1 MLTYAMRMREIRI
14 ALFATSVAIA
24 VRVAFLLDFAQSP
37 LFVPVEGGHDRT
49 LYHRAAQGPAFPAGA
64 FEYLPLYPIGLKLVY
79 AAVGPDLRAAA
90 AVGIACDAVTT
101 LLIALL
107 ALRIG
112 ATPIFAGMA
121 GLLYALYPLAVV
133 YATLTMP
140 TSLNALLLALFAFF
154 STVADRDRLRT
165 SAGLG
170 LLAGIAAL
178 GWAAWLMLAPTWI
191 VADFVGGAHRK
202 RRAAHALL
210 FATAFV
216 LPLIPVAQ
224 HNSRAEGCFVLLT
237 THGGFN
243 FYMGNH
249 ERATGHPVRVRDFR
263 MTATAMLEDAHRAAE
278 EAEGR
283 ALSRAESSA
292 WWSRMAR
299 AYWRAHPIDALRL
312 TARKALLF
320 WHRTDVDDLRM
331 VEQARLLA
339 AWFTSRWWP
348 GFAMI
353 GWVGLVGVLRAP
365 RAGPLRALALA
376 GMASLVLMFITARY
390 RLTLTPVLLALGA
403 AGLSALRADIRA
415 RNYARSAG
423 LAILAALPVFWPVS
437 LRDVRATDYYNAA
450 IQLIQ
455 AGKVA
460 DALKTAEAGLAIDPR
475 SAALH
480 HARGTALYQQ
490 GNYSEA
496 ADAFGSCL
504 QLDPAHPQ
512 AAYNRA
518 LSLARSGDVRAA
530 LDTLH
535 QAAAT
540 RPLHENARRLRDE
553 LSALTCD

>member
-1 MLTYAMRMREIRI
+1 MSTRE
-14 ALFATSVAIA
+14 TSVALFVAAVAIA
-24 VRVAFLLDFAQSP
+24 ARVAFLFDFAQSP
-37 LFVPVEGGHDRT
+37 LFAPVEGGHDRT
-49 LYHRAAQGPAFPAGA
+49 LYHRAAQGPVFPVGA
-64 FEYLPLYPIGLKLVY
+64 FEYLPLYPLALKLVY
-79 AAVGPDLRAAA
+79 AAAGPDLRAAA
-90 AVGIACDAVTT
+90 AFGIACDAITT
-101 LLIALL
+101 WLIVLL

-112 ATPIFAGMA
+112 ARPIIAGMS

-133 YATLTMP
+133 YANLTMP
-140 TSLNALLLALFAFF
+140 NTLNALLLAAFAFLG
-154 STVADRDRLRT
+154 TAADRERLRT

-191 VADFVGGAHRK
+191 AADIARGPDRK

-210 FATAFV
+210 FATAFA
-216 LPLIPVAQ
+216 LPLIPIAL
-224 HNSRAEGCFVLLT
+224 HNTRAEGRFVLLT

-243 FYMGNH
+243 LYMGNH

-278 EAEGR
+278 QAEGR

-292 WWSRMAR
+292 WWSRQAR

-331 VEQARLLA
+331 VEQARLLVG
-339 AWFTSRWWP
+339 WFDSPLWP
-348 GFAMI
+348 RFALI
-353 GWVGLVGVLRAP
+353 GWCGLVGVLRAP

-390 RLTLTPVLLALGA
+390 RLTLAPVLLTLGA
-403 AGLSALRADIRA
+403 AGVNALIADIRA
-415 RNYARSAG
+415 RQYARSAG
-423 LAILAALPVFWPVS
+423 LAMLAALPVVWPIT
-437 LRDVRATDYYNAA
+437 LRDLRATDYYNAA
-450 IQLIQ
+450 IQLMQ
-455 AGKVA
+455 AGRVT

-475 SAALH
+475 SAALQF
-480 HARGTALYQQ
+480 ARGTALYQQ
-490 GNYSEA
+490 ENYAEA
-496 ADAFGSCL
+496 AAAFANCL

-518 LSLARSGDVRAA
+518 LSLARIGDLRAA
-530 LDTLH
+530 RDTLQ
-535 QAAAT
+535 QAAAV
-540 RPLHENARRLRDE
+540 RPLNENARQLLDE
-553 LSALTCD
+553 LSTLISE